1 MIKIFVV
8 LENYIQVLYAVESRN
23 DNVNWS
29 SLFRSCPHIT
39 GWPTFFFM

>member
-23 DNVNWS
+23 DNV
-29 SLFRSCPHIT
+29 
-39 GWPTFFFM
+39 